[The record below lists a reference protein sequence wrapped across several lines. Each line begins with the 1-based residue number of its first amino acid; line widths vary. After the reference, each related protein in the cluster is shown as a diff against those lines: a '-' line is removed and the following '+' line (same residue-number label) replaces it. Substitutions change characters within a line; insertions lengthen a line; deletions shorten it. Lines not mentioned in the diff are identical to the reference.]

1 MAQSK
6 YHLSITILVPIIVG
20 GVSFLAVMT
29 ASSIMALFGAD
40 SEASTLQM
48 ALFSGTAA
56 FFCSMGLL
64 QLVLKPVRSFLKKA
78 RKVEIL
84 RSGDSQDTKQVR
96 KGDLEMFDQVFD
108 QVTQVL
114 GKLDAKALFPEVVG
128 QSRAI
133 RAVLNQI
140 VKVAPTEASVLIRG
154 ESGTGKELVAA
165 SIHGHSL
172 RKGGPFIAVNCA
184 AIPENLLESELFGH
198 EKGAF
203 TGAVSTKKGKFEA
216 ADRGSL
222 FLDEIGDMPLETQ
235 AKILRV
241 LETGVCERVGGNR
254 PIRFNVRVIAAT
266 NKNLEKM
273 IEKGEFREDLY
284 HRLNVFPVL
293 LPPLRERKED
303 IPLLA
308 AHFLER
314 FRKEKDLQLSVE
326 SLQLLL
332 SSPLTGNV
340 RELRNMLER
349 AAVLAENGVIN
360 PEHLIGRGGREKVL
374 VQETED
380 QPGVT
385 LDDKIADMEK
395 SMIMAALSKT
405 GGVQVQAAK
414 MLGIKERSLWHRIR
428 KYDIDV
434 SRFKN

>member
-84 RSGDSQDTKQVR
+84 RSGDSKDTKQVR

-108 QVTQVL
+108 QVAQAL

-140 VKVAPTEASVLIRG
+140 VKVAPTETSVLIRG